1 MTTNDKQ
8 LSIYCD
14 GGARGNPGPAACAF
28 VATSE
33 NGQLIHQQGFYLG
46 VATNNQAEY
55 RAVIESLKWLS
66 TLKQESIIVNFY
78 LDSQLVVN
86 QINGNYKIK
95 NVILE
100 KLNSQIKKMIIEN
113 KIKIEKIVYIPRVKN
128 FAADSLVNQTLNKIP
143 FSHL

>member
-1 MTTNDKQ
+1 MVIH
-8 LSIYCD
+8 IYTD

-28 VATSE
+28 VATDE

-55 RAVIESLKWLS
+55 QAVIESLKWLAIMNHEPI
-66 TLKQESIIVNFY
+66 TVNFY

-86 QINGNYKIK
+86 QLNGNYKIK
-95 NVILE
+95 NALLE
-100 KLNSQIKKMIIEN
+100 KLNSQIKNLVVEN
-113 KIKIEKIVYIPRVKN
+113 KIKVEKIIYIPRGKN
-128 FAADSLVNQTLNKIP
+128 FAADSLVNQTLNKIS